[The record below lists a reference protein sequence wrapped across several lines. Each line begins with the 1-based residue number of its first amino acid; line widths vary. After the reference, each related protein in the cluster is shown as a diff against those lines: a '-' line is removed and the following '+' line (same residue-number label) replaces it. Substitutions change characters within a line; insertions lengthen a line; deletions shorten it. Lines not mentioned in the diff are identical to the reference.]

1 MNSRTPQLAVLLVAL
16 LVVAGGALAVTG
28 GAPLADLDSPAD
40 PGTDTDDSDPTD
52 PNTALPDSTDAGPTD
67 SGPPDTAGGEP
78 TARDRTPS
86 TDGPSDDP
94 AGGPG
99 GDGSVGSNGDDGALA
114 VPDATGLAAF
124 DSAAAFEAY
133 VRAGRLQ
140 AGGGRMG
147 DAVLA
152 GGEDMT
158 GEAAAEA
165 GEQARQQ
172 QQQQQGD
179 GGDAGDAK
187 AKQEGGAGT
196 SGGGPARV
204 SDTNVQ
210 VAGIDEPDI
219 VKTDGRSIFY
229 AGPRGRAGVP
239 EPVPPEGPGAVE
251 QVPQEAADGADGSAG
266 DDGSVDGETRVID
279 ALPANATD
287 VTATVNESGDLLLV
301 NDTLVVIG
309 TDRIAGYDVAEP
321 ANPTLDWE
329 RELADRVVTARL
341 LNGTVYLVTASDLR
355 ADDGPPCPVEP
366 VANVTVDCTDVLHP
380 SRPVPVD
387 TTYTALALDP
397 GSGDVGSAVSI
408 VGSRESV
415 VSMFPDGLYLTHT
428 ERTGASS
435 QLRFLLDQ
443 RDLLDGWVAERL
455 DQLGGYNLSDRALRA
470 ELDAV
475 LGSWLGGMTTAE
487 REAVRGD
494 LRARYRGSN
503 GTRQYPARTT
513 HVVRI
518 AVGGN
523 GSTDGAA
530 RGAANGTAGGAADGT
545 GPANA
550 TAGGTSSLSVAAVGA
565 VPGRPLNQFSLD
577 EHEGHLRI
585 ATTVGGEGSP
595 LGFRPSQPENDV
607 YVLDATGLNVTGSVT
622 GMGENERI
630 YAVRFVGEEGYVVT
644 FRRIDPFHVL
654 DLSNPENPQEA
665 GELELPGFSTYL
677 HPLSEDRILGIG
689 EEEGQVKAVVF
700 DVADPSN
707 PRIADD
713 SVLDAGWSAV
723 SESHH
728 AFLLDRKHEVF
739 FLPTSEGGRV
749 YDYTDGLSIEHTVDI
764 ENPQRALYIDDYLYV
779 FGEHELAV
787 VNETSWERI
796 RTVELDG

>member
-16 LVVAGGALAVTG
+16 LVVAGGVLAVTG

-67 SGPPDTAGGEP
+67 SGPSDTANDEP

-99 GDGSVGSNGDDGALA
+99 GDGSIGSNGGDGALA
-114 VPDATGLAAF
+114 APNATGLAAF

-140 AGGGRMG
+140 AGGGRVSG
-147 DAVLA
+147 DSAAV
-152 GGEDMT
+152 EV
-158 GEAAAEA
+158 EAEA
-165 GEQARQQ
+165 GGQAG
-172 QQQQQGD
+172 QQQQQG
-179 GGDAGDAK
+179 GADAGDAK
-187 AKQEGGAGT
+187 AKQEDGAGAA
-196 SGGGPARV
+196 GGGPARV

-210 VAGIDEPDI
+210 VTGIDEPDI

-229 AGPRGRAGVP
+229 AGPRGRAGIP
-239 EPVPPEGPGAVE
+239 EPVPVEESMAVE
-251 QVPQEAADGADGSAG
+251 QVPREAADGGDGGAG
-266 DDGSVDGETRVID
+266 DDGSADDETHVID
-279 ALPANATD
+279 ALPANATG
-287 VTATVNESGDLLLV
+287 VAATVDSSGDLLLV
-301 NDTLVVIG
+301 NNTLVVIG

-341 LNGTVYLVTASDLR
+341 QNGTVYLVTASDLR

-397 GSGDVGSAVSI
+397 GSGDVNSMVSI

-494 LRARYRGSN
+494 LRARYRESN

-518 AVGGN
+518 AIGGN

-530 RGAANGTAGGAADGT
+530 REAANGTADGT

-585 ATTVGGEGSP
+585 ATTVGGGESP
-595 LGFRPSQPENDV
+595 LGFRPTQPENDV

-654 DLSNPENPQEA
+654 DLSNPENPREA

-707 PRIADD
+707 PRIADE

-749 YDYTDGLSIEHTVDI
+749 YDYTDGLSIEHTVGI

-779 FGEHELAV
+779 FGEHEVAV
-787 VNETSWERI
+787 VNETSWERV